1 MKQKIKK
8 VTYTIPL
15 RGELVENGSITVSSF
30 DIPNKK
36 DKKYQ
41 AVSIAVELCGNNDS
55 SDSTPTQWKIVIPK
69 KQVKE
74 LRKALKKV
82 SK

>member
-1 MKQKIKK
+1 MKQKIKRIS
-8 VTYTIPL
+8 YTIPL
-15 RGELVENGSITVSSF
+15 RGDLVKNGNIIVASF

-41 AVSIAVELCGNNDS
+41 AVSIVVELKDEEAENS
-55 SDSTPTQWKIVIPK
+55 PTQWKVVIPR

-82 SK
+82 CK

>member
-8 VTYTIPL
+8 VTYTVPL
-15 RGELVENGSITVSSF
+15 RGDLVKNGNIIVSSF
-30 DIPNKK
+30 DIPNKR

-41 AVSIAVELCGNNDS
+41 VVSIAVELEVDTR
-55 SDSTPTQWKIVIPK
+55 DSTPTQWKVFIPR

-82 SK
+82 CK

>member
-8 VTYTIPL
+8 VAYTIPL
-15 RGELVENGSITVSSF
+15 RGDLVKNGNIIVSSF

-41 AVSIAVELCGNNDS
+41 VVSIAVKLEDNDS
-55 SDSTPTQWKIVIPK
+55 KDSTSAEWKVFVPR
-69 KQVKE
+69 KQIKE

>member
-1 MKQKIKK
+1 MKQRIKK

-15 RGELVENGSITVSSF
+15 RGDLVKNGNIVVSSF
-30 DIPNKK
+30 DIPSKK

-41 AVSIAVELCGNNDS
+41 AVSIVVGLEDT
-55 SDSTPTQWKIVIPK
+55 SDSPTQWEVIIPR
-69 KQVKE
+69 KQVKQ

-82 SK
+82 CK